1 MPRNV
6 EIKARIGS
14 IAAVS
19 ARAAAIADSG
29 PTEIAQDDTFFPCP
43 AGRLKLRQFADGSG
57 ELIFY
62 QRADAQGPKES
73 FYLLARTADA
83 DALRTVLSHAYGTA
97 GRVVKQR
104 TLFLAGPT
112 RIHLD
117 RVHGLGEFLELEVVL
132 ADEESVEQGVQT
144 AHRVMASLGVD
155 AAQLVEGAYVDLL
168 REAAPAAQSR
178 SSG

>member
-14 IAAVS
+14 VAEIAV
-19 ARAAAIADSG
+19 RAAALADAG

-73 FYLLARTADA
+73 FYLLARTAEA
-83 DALRTVLSHAYGTA
+83 DALRALLSHAYGTA

-132 ADEESVEQGVQT
+132 ADDEAVEQGVQT
-144 AHRVMASLGVD
+144 AHRVMAELGVTP
-155 AAQLVEGAYVDLL
+155 AQLVEGAYVDLL
-168 REAAPAAQSR
+168 RDTAATGP
-178 SSG
+178 